1 MNQFTSP
8 AWGYWIGAVTIVSL
22 IALFVFLRATAR
34 QTVFRDK
41 QGKVIATTG
50 HVWDDDLQE
59 FNNPL
64 PKWWMGLFILTL
76 LFAVLYLILYPGLGF
91 WGGLLGFTSD
101 KMYQQES
108 QAYEQRIA
116 PIYAAYDKLD
126 VAQLSKDP
134 AAMATGQRMFLTYC
148 AQCHGSDAGGSK
160 GFPNLTVQGE
170 KSFLYGNQPAT
181 LVQTITEGRMG
192 MMPPMGQ
199 AVGGKDGVVA
209 VANYVRSLSGLSHD
223 ATLAARGKALF
234 AALYLVL
241 YPGLGFWGGVLGFTS
256 DRMYQQESQAYE
268 QRIAPIYAAYDKLD
282 VAQLSKDPA
291 AMATGQRMFL
301 TYCAQCHGSD
311 AGGSKGFPN
320 LTVHGERSFL
330 YGNQP
335 ATLVQTITEGRMGMM
350 PPMGQAVG
358 GKDGVVAVANYVR
371 SLSGLSHDAG
381 LATRG
386 KALFAANCAACH
398 GADGTGNQM
407 LGAPNLTDS
416 NWLFGSSLQTIE
428 QTIENGRNGHMPAQK
443 GNLSAD
449 KIHVLAAYVYGLSH
463 GAHVVAQ

>member
-234 AALYLVL
+234 AA
-241 YPGLGFWGGVLGFTS
+241 
-256 DRMYQQESQAYE
+256 
-268 QRIAPIYAAYDKLD
+268 
-282 VAQLSKDPA
+282 
-291 AMATGQRMFL
+291 
-301 TYCAQCHGSD
+301 
-311 AGGSKGFPN
+311 
-320 LTVHGERSFL
+320 
-330 YGNQP
+330 
-335 ATLVQTITEGRMGMM
+335 
-350 PPMGQAVG
+350 
-358 GKDGVVAVANYVR
+358 
-371 SLSGLSHDAG
+371 
-381 LATRG
+381 
-386 KALFAANCAACH
+386 NCAACH
-398 GADGTGNQM
+398 GADGGGNQM
-407 LGAPNLTDS
+407 IGAPNLTDS

-428 QTIENGRNGHMPAQK
+428 QTIEQGRNGHMPAQK

>member
-22 IALFVFLRATAR
+22 IGLFVFLRATAR
-34 QTVFRDK
+34 QTVFRDR

-64 PKWWMGLFILTL
+64 PRWWMGLFVLTL
-76 LFAVLYLILYPGLGF
+76 LFAALYLVLYPGLGF
-91 WGGLLGFTSD
+91 WGGVLGFTSQ

-108 QAYEQRIA
+108 RAYEARIA

-126 VAQLSKDP
+126 VARLSEDP

-160 GFPNLTVQGE
+160 GFPNLTMQSE

-181 LVQTITEGRMG
+181 LVQTITDGRMG

-199 AVGGKDGVVA
+199 ALGSRQAVVD

-223 ATLAARGKALF
+223 AALAARGKPLF
-234 AALYLVL
+234 V
-241 YPGLGFWGGVLGFTS
+241 
-256 DRMYQQESQAYE
+256 
-268 QRIAPIYAAYDKLD
+268 
-282 VAQLSKDPA
+282 
-291 AMATGQRMFL
+291 
-301 TYCAQCHGSD
+301 
-311 AGGSKGFPN
+311 
-320 LTVHGERSFL
+320 
-330 YGNQP
+330 
-335 ATLVQTITEGRMGMM
+335 
-350 PPMGQAVG
+350 
-358 GKDGVVAVANYVR
+358 
-371 SLSGLSHDAG
+371 
-381 LATRG
+381 
-386 KALFAANCAACH
+386 ANCAACH
-398 GADGTGNQM
+398 GVDGGGNQM
-407 LGAPNLTDS
+407 IGAPNLSDQ

-428 QTIENGRNGHMPAQK
+428 HTIEHGRTGHMPAQK
-443 GNLSAD
+443 DNLNAD

-463 GAHVVAQ
+463 GRRAATP

>member
-1 MNQFTSP
+1 MNQFTSA

-22 IALFVFLRATAR
+22 IGLFVFLRATAR

-64 PKWWMGLFILTL
+64 PRWWMGLFILTI
-76 LFAVLYLILYPGLGF
+76 LFAALYLVLYPGLGF
-91 WGGLLGFTSD
+91 WGGVLGFTSD
-101 KMYQQES
+101 RMYQQES
-108 QAYEQRIA
+108 KAYEARIA

-181 LVQTITEGRMG
+181 LVQTITEGRQG

-199 AVGGKDGVVA
+199 AVGGKPGVQA

-223 ATLAARGKALF
+223 ATLAARGKSLF
-234 AALYLVL
+234 AA
-241 YPGLGFWGGVLGFTS
+241 S
-256 DRMYQQESQAYE
+256 
-268 QRIAPIYAAYDKLD
+268 
-282 VAQLSKDPA
+282 
-291 AMATGQRMFL
+291 
-301 TYCAQCHGSD
+301 
-311 AGGSKGFPN
+311 
-320 LTVHGERSFL
+320 
-330 YGNQP
+330 
-335 ATLVQTITEGRMGMM
+335 
-350 PPMGQAVG
+350 
-358 GKDGVVAVANYVR
+358 
-371 SLSGLSHDAG
+371 
-381 LATRG
+381 
-386 KALFAANCAACH
+386 CAACH

-407 LGAPNLTDS
+407 IGAPNLSDQ
-416 NWLFGSSLQTIE
+416 NWLFGSSLKTIE
-428 QTIENGRNGHMPAQK
+428 ETIENGRSGHMPAQK

-463 GAHVVAQ
+463 GGHNVAQ

>member
-76 LFAVLYLILYPGLGF
+76 
-91 WGGLLGFTSD
+91 
-101 KMYQQES
+101 
-108 QAYEQRIA
+108 
-116 PIYAAYDKLD
+116 
-126 VAQLSKDP
+126 
-134 AAMATGQRMFLTYC
+134 
-148 AQCHGSDAGGSK
+148 
-160 GFPNLTVQGE
+160 
-170 KSFLYGNQPAT
+170 
-181 LVQTITEGRMG
+181 
-192 MMPPMGQ
+192 
-199 AVGGKDGVVA
+199 
-209 VANYVRSLSGLSHD
+209 
-223 ATLAARGKALF
+223 LF

-320 LTVHGERSFL
+320 LTVHGEKSFL

-428 QTIENGRNGHMPAQK
+428 QTIEQGRNGHMPAQK

-463 GAHVVAQ
+463 GAHASQ